1 MNLVRSLSAVTTAS
15 ICTSAGAGITILTPP
30 TVSTEITQDEFL
42 STPTT
47 YQLFS
52 IDSKVGLTGRSNLIR
67 SGFVLSFSDPK
78 IPQFD
83 AFSVLLENGGTGQF
97 MVPSTPETAP
107 EGMQMPKQID
117 FNSDGVEDIVFLD
130 RPDSFSRPNSFS
142 LFVSDSL
149 TEFSATFGQS
159 FPGGYG
165 IESEQVDSFDNDFA
179 DVVVAL
185 KGGAVL
191 TSPSFSWYY
200 GDNAG
205 SFFTGGSQ
213 TLPSG
218 AFTGGDDFLVT
229 GDFDN
234 DGLNDVCLA
243 AQTVGVSDQATL
255 YVYSNT
261 GVAGANQYPF
271 SPSSTTAGPVN
282 SMGLNARS
290 ADFNGD
296 GAPDVLFLHQT
307 ALSDP
312 FEDPRGIPNIWLNKN
327 DGSGTF
333 NQPTAILPNRYHK
346 AEIADMDR
354 DGDPDIVLARMIES
368 SFDVYDSAEVVVLEN
383 TGLFSGIFSATTLSV
398 PLLANDRI
406 EVQFVLLGGGQRLPY
421 FDLSLGD
428 FYGNGQIDIA
438 VGCTYEIANDRND
451 LFVWKNDTA
460 LPTPCEGDVNNDST
474 VDLADL
480 NLVLANFGSFV
491 DPPGSDGDANLDG
504 KVNLADLNLV
514 LANFGETCGGARA
527 MARDGGSDGE
537 FPSAVLDWIHLHGFE
552 TWQAW
557 LAGVEDWEDDQIM
570 QHMEFL
576 AAFLNAVGGRPAE

>member
-1 MNLVRSLSAVTTAS
+1 MNLDHFWATLTAAS
-15 ICTSAGAGITILTPP
+15 ISACAGAGITILTPP

-78 IPQFD
+78 VTQFD
-83 AFSVLLENGGTGQF
+83 AFSVLLENTGSGQF
-97 MVPSTPETAP
+97 GIPATPETAP

-117 FNSDGVEDIVFLD
+117 YNGDGIEDIVFLD
-130 RPDSFSRPNSFS
+130 RPDAFSRANAFS
-142 LFVSDSL
+142 LFTSNSL
-149 TEFSATFGQS
+149 TEFSSVPGQS
-159 FPGGYG
+159 FVGGYG
-165 IESEQVDSFDNDFA
+165 IESEQVDSFDNNFA

-185 KGGAVL
+185 KAGAFL

-200 GDNAG
+200 GNNGGLFAPSG
-205 SFFTGGSQ
+205 SR

-218 AFTGGDDFLVT
+218 AFAGGDDFLVT

-243 AQTVGVSDQATL
+243 AQTVGVSGQATM

-261 GVAGANQYPF
+261 GVSGVNQYPLN
-271 SPSSTTAGPVN
+271 PSSTTDGTAN

-296 GAPDVLFLHQT
+296 GAPDILFLHQT

-312 FEDPRGIPNIWLNKN
+312 FEDPRGIPNIWFNKN

-333 NQPTAILPNRYHK
+333 NQPIALLSNRYHK

-354 DGDPDIVLARMIES
+354 DGDPDIVLARLIES
-368 SFDVYDSAEVVVLEN
+368 SFEVYDSAEVVILEN
-383 TGLFSGIFSATTLSV
+383 TGLFSGVFSATVLTV
-398 PLLANDRI
+398 PLLANDQV
-406 EVQFVLLGGGQRLPY
+406 EVQFVGLGGGQRLPY
-421 FDLSLGD
+421 FDLALGD

-438 VGCTYEIANDRND
+438 VGCTYKIANDRND
-451 LFVWKNDTA
+451 LFIWKNDTP
-460 LPTPCEGDVNNDST
+460 LPTPCEGDVNGDDA
-474 VDLADL
+474 VDLSDL
-480 NLVLANFGSFV
+480 SLVLNNFGLLVS
-491 DPPGSDGDANLDG
+491 PGTNGDANMDG
-504 KVNLADLNLV
+504 AVNLADLSVV
-514 LANFGETCGGARA
+514 LNNFGQICGENLARTP
-527 MARDGGSDGE
+527 DGGSEGNSLR
-537 FPSAVLDWIHLHGFE
+537 PLDDWLQLHGFE

-557 LAGVEDWEDDQIM
+557 LSGVEEWEDTKILD
-570 QHMEFL
+570 HMEFFTAYL
-576 AAFLNAVGGRPAE
+576 ESLNGHPIE